1 MKLAVAFLFICLG
14 FLASAVEIKRIKL
27 RKYQTPRHRIFE
39 VGAEQTLLEKKYG
52 AKIAR
57 APHGAAPAP
66 EPLHNYLDAQYYG
79 DITIGTPPQSFKV
92 VFDTGSSNLW
102 VPSSKCPWT
111 DIACLLHNKYHA
123 DKSTTYKANGTKFA
137 IQYGSG
143 ACAGFLSQDS
153 VSVAGITVKDQVFG
167 EATNLPGVAFI
178 ASKFDGLFG
187 MGYQTISV
195 DHVMPPFQNMVAQ
208 KLVPEPVFSFWMN
221 WNATDENGG
230 ELLLGGVDPDYYTGE
245 FNYVPVT
252 RKGYWQFKMD
262 QVMINN
268 EPMFCVDGCQA
279 IADTGTSL
287 LAGPSKEVEKLNH
300 MIGATPILGGEYVI
314 DCDKVA
320 ALPPIVFM
328 IAGKPYPLKGDQY
341 ILKITQAGQSQCIS
355 GFIGLDVPAPAGPIW
370 ILGDVFIGP
379 YYTKFDLG
387 QNRLGFATSK

>member
-1 MKLAVAFLFICLG
+1 LACLS
-14 FLASAVEIKRIKL
+14 LASCGPKVHRIKL
-27 RKYQTPRHRIFE
+27 HKYQTPRHRIFE
-39 VGAEQTLLEKKYG
+39 VGAEQTLLERKYG
-52 AKIAR
+52 AKIAV
-57 APHGAAPAP
+57 APGASPAP

-123 DKSTTYKANGTKFA
+123 DKSSTYKANGTKFA

-153 VSVAGITVKDQVFG
+153 VSVAGLTVQNQVFG

-178 ASKFDGLFG
+178 ASKFDGLLG

-195 DHVMPPFQNMVAQ
+195 DHVVPVFQNMVAQ
-208 KLVPEPVFSFWMN
+208 KLVPEPVFAFWMN
-221 WNATDENGG
+221 RNATDENGG
-230 ELLLGGVDPDYYTGE
+230 ELLLGGVDPDYYTGD
-245 FNYVPVT
+245 FTYTPVT

-262 QVMINN
+262 QVVMNG

-300 MIGATPILGGEYVI
+300 MIGATPIVGGEYII
-314 DCDKVA
+314 DCDKVSG
-320 ALPPIVFM
+320 LPPIDFM
-328 IAGKPYPLKGDQY
+328 IAGKKFTLTGDQY
-341 ILKITQAGQSQCIS
+341 VLKVTQAGQSQCIS
-355 GFIGLDVPAPAGPIW
+355 GFIGLDVPPPAGPIW

-387 QNRLGFATSK
+387 QNRLGFAKSK